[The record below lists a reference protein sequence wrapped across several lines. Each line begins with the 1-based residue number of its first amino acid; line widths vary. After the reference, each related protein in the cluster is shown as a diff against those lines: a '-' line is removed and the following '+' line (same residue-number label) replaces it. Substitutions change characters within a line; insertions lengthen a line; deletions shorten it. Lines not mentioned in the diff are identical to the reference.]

1 MEAPDAIVVGAGANG
16 LVCALALAR
25 TGLNVV
31 IFEERPLVG
40 GVHRTEFPFAKAP
53 RLAAATGQH
62 RLGFFPQ
69 ELARQLR
76 LDLALVPRE
85 PSIFAPTTEPG
96 RYLLAGAGNDGL
108 RAAITALSPADGPAI
123 EAMHAELDAMLADLG
138 SAWLSGALGVEETA
152 DRFVRPEL
160 RDKFVALCRGS
171 LAEYVARFGLQS
183 ALVKAVLATEAVV
196 GSWASFDTP
205 GSGAP
210 LLIRH
215 AGRAHNG
222 GGDGISLLPGNH
234 AGIVRA
240 LVEACHAQ
248 RVKIVTGVAVRDIVV
263 QGNAV
268 SGVVLA
274 DGSTVDCSTVV
285 ASADPV
291 RLSAL
296 AGAGNLT
303 GAFAAKVAAFARP
316 GAAAKVNL
324 ALSAL
329 PKFTALPE
337 DKGQHR
343 ATTFLIPSGAGG
355 EDGVRHLARS
365 FGEASA
371 GSFPSAPP
379 LEVVFSSDESLHH
392 ASILVPWAPYDL
404 SGTTWAAEEE
414 RALASVLDV
423 LDSFAPGTRS
433 LVVDAQFLHPKKLE
447 THFGVTRGHLR
458 HTDDTFVFGDRMP
471 YVTPVNGLYSCSSA
485 CAPAGGMLG
494 IAGHNAATRVL
505 ADFELGLER
514 TEVGPA
520 R

>member
-1 MEAPDAIVVGAGANG
+1 MEAPDVIVVGAGVNG

-31 IFEERPLVG
+31 VFEERPLVG
-40 GVHRTEFPFAKAP
+40 GVYRTEFPFAKAP
-53 RLAAATGQH
+53 RLAAATGAH

-69 ELARQLR
+69 ELARQMR
-76 LDLALVPRE
+76 LDLGLVARD
-85 PSIFAPTTEPG
+85 PSLFAPTTEPG
-96 RYLLAGAGNDGL
+96 RFLLARAGNEGL
-108 RAAITALSPADGPAI
+108 RAAVASAVPADVPAL
-123 EAMHAELDAMLADLG
+123 EAMHAELDAILADLG
-138 SAWLSGALGVEETA
+138 SAWLAGALAVEETA
-152 DRFVRPEL
+152 DRYIRPEL
-160 RDKFVALCRGS
+160 RDKFIALCRGS
-171 LAEYVARFGLQS
+171 VAEYVARFAISSGL
-183 ALVKAVLATEAVV
+183 LKAVLATEALI

-210 LLIRH
+210 LLFRH
-215 AGRAHNG
+215 AARSHAG
-222 GGDGISLLPGNH
+222 GADAGT
-234 AGIVRA
+234 AGIVRVLTDA
-240 LVEACHAQ
+240 VIAQ
-248 RVKIVTGVAVRDIVV
+248 RVKIATGAAVREITIE
-263 QGNAV
+263 GNAV

-274 DGSTVDCSTVV
+274 DGRVIECTTVV
-285 ASADPV
+285 ASNDPS

-296 AGAGNLT
+296 AGANNLA
-303 GAFAAKVAAFARP
+303 GPFAAKISSFARP

-329 PKFTALPE
+329 PRFAAVPDGSDL
-337 DKGQHR
+337 GQHR
-343 ATTFLIPSGAGG
+343 ATTFLLPGG
-355 EDGVRHLARS
+355 DDAAVRNIARS
-365 FGEASA
+365 FAEASA

-379 LEVVFSSDESLHH
+379 LECIFSSSTDEPLHY
-392 ASILVPWAPYDL
+392 ASISIPWAPYDL
-404 SGTTWAAEEE
+404 AGTTWAAEEE
-414 RALASVLDV
+414 GSLAAVLDV
-423 LDSFAPGTRS
+423 LDSFAPNTRS

-471 YVTPVNGLYSCSSA
+471 YVTPVTGLYSCSSA
-485 CAPAGGMLG
+485 CAPAGGMMG